1 LRVACT
7 HMTYQSREFV
17 QTNRTLA
24 ETLNRAVYSHR
35 AAFCLREKELNQ
47 RRTVRF
53 DVIALL

>member
-1 LRVACT
+1 
-7 HMTYQSREFV
+7 MTYQSREFV